1 MKKKGYSYEIIDVA
15 KDFIPTIR
23 KIMIIDDE
31 AIDIYLFNSNKEM
44 ENESSNIDRGGASYS
59 NGSESV
65 YVV

>member
-23 KIMIIDDE
+23 KRMIIDDE

-44 ENESSNIDRGGASYS
+44 ETNQVILIEVEPAIVMVLNQSM
-59 NGSESV
+59 
-65 YVV
+65 

>member
-23 KIMIIDDE
+23 KRMIIDDE
-31 AIDIYLFNSNKEM
+31 AIDIYLFNSITET
-44 ENESSNIDRGGASYS
+44 ETDSSIIDRGGASFR
-59 NGSESV
+59 NVAESV